1 MAGPSPKPKVKE
13 EAPVFSTENIC
24 LYLDPSNAETLSQQL
39 KKEGYVVIFRTF
51 LTDSGPKNVLIAN
64 KQGVTE
70 DQLMEILNKV
80 GVILPSPSKQVIPQ
94 KEFRE
99 AQKRAK
105 ELEPEIKEERK
116 KVNELPKIIAK
127 LKDEEEAKKKAQ
139 EEAKKKAAEEQK
151 KKAEE
156 EAKRKAEEEAKKKAE
171 EEAKKKEPQ
180 KREKKEEPAKP
191 APKKE
196 APQEE
201 KPQEPS
207 KTQTRPDGRLGPSE
221 PSGPIKI
228 DLAQQSQVNLEGI
241 KPGVGEVKSPN
252 LEISLGEKKGEKETG
267 KIVEHESK
275 IIRIKEYK
283 GKPALYMWGSI
294 TTGSSKE
301 DKVIYRDREKLKGDE
316 KNVVPIIQENI
327 KGKSILYGYLVFGI
341 NYLRANSDENGH
353 LTQDAKKKILDEIRD
368 HIGIKNPDRLKEI
381 EKYILDKIHVN
392 K

>member
-1 MAGPSPKPKVKE
+1 MAGPSPKPKFKAE
-13 EAPVFSTENIC
+13 EPVFSTENIR

-51 LTDSGPKNVLIAN
+51 LTDSGLKNVLIAN

-70 DQLMEILNKV
+70 DQLIEILNKV
-80 GVILPSPSKQVIPQ
+80 GVILPSPSKQVVPQ
-94 KEFRE
+94 KTPQQ
-99 AQKRAK
+99 AAK
-105 ELEPEIKEERK
+105 EQEQKKKAEEEAK
-116 KVNELPKIIAK
+116 KKA
-127 LKDEEEAKKKAQ
+127 EEEAKKKAQ

-180 KREKKEEPAKP
+180 KP
-191 APKKE
+191 APKE
-196 APQEE
+196 APQE

-207 KTQTRPDGRLGPSE
+207 KLATIPDLTKQDWLPKNKFGTTRADEKKPST
-221 PSGPIKI
+221 
-228 DLAQQSQVNLEGI
+228 L
-241 KPGVGEVKSPN
+241 PN
-252 LEISLGEKKGEKETG
+252 LDNFEISGEKKGETG
-267 KIVEHESK
+267 KILEHESK

-294 TTGSSKE
+294 TTGSSNE
-301 DKVIYRDREKLKGDE
+301 DKVIYSDREKLKGDE
-316 KNVVPIIQENI
+316 KNVVPIQEDI
-327 KGKSILYGYLVFGI
+327 KGKSILHGYLVFGI
-341 NYLRANSDENGH
+341 NYLRANSNENGY
-353 LTQDAKKKILDEIRD
+353 LTPDAKKQILDEIRD
-368 HIGIKNPDRLKEI
+368 HIGINPDRLKEI